1 MRWSNFLRG
10 LLSTNRGGFRYWL
23 WRILECFVSMDGQI
37 LEVWRQGEFWEQLV
51 FLWHTL
57 SHKGLFL
64 YARNVLWKIKKNIF
78 QIPEHI
84 FRLFEYE
91 NNVSSLKARVV
102 LIWEQLWDPFYK
114 VIYSKTSINTRIFM
128 IFFFFMLCREDFICI
143 ESV

>member
-1 MRWSNFLRG
+1 MFVVKEDVAWDEATFYEDDWVQTEEFFGIGCEEFLK
-10 LLSTNRGGFRYWL
+10 
-23 WRILECFVSMDGQI
+23 
-37 LEVWRQGEFWEQLV
+37 QGEFWEQLV

-102 LIWEQLWDPFYK
+102 LISDQWLNPLYRDYTVKYP
-114 VIYSKTSINTRIFM
+114 
-128 IFFFFMLCREDFICI
+128 
-143 ESV
+143 